1 MGAFFTL
8 TRREL
13 GGYFLSLRGYVI
25 IAGVQFL
32 LGASLL
38 IVLDAL
44 NDKPFDMPLTE
55 KIPSSGFFWLILL
68 LMAPVITMRTFAHEK
83 STGTFEAL
91 LTTPVS
97 DRAVVLAKFV
107 GAWVFY
113 MLTWG
118 PAAILPFLIGR
129 HMADLGLLEA
139 GPLAS
144 LTLGVALLGAFFM
157 AVGCFAS
164 ALTRSQI
171 IAAMTSFSIGTGLFL
186 LGLLAMYRP
195 PQLGWK
201 TDLFRHISMVEHMGD
216 FASGIVD
223 TRHIVFYLSLTL
235 VFLFLTEQV
244 LASRRW
250 K

>member
-1 MGAFFTL
+1 MVTFL
-8 TRREL
+8 NLPRREV
-13 GGYFLSLRGYVI
+13 GAYFLSFRGYVI

-55 KIPSSGFFWLILL
+55 KIPNSGFFWLILL

-97 DRAVVLAKFV
+97 DRAVVLAKFA
-107 GAWVFY
+107 GAWLFF
-113 MLTWG
+113 MQTWA
-118 PAAILPFLIGR
+118 PATLLPFLLSR
-129 HMADLGLLEA
+129 HISDLAMLET

-171 IAAMTSFSIGTGLFL
+171 IAAISSFSNDSSLSF
-186 LGLLAMYRP
+186 
-195 PQLGWK
+195 
-201 TDLFRHISMVEHMGD
+201 TDLSPL
-216 FASGIVD
+216 
-223 TRHIVFYLSLTL
+223 Y
-235 VFLFLTEQV
+235 
-244 LASRRW
+244 RRPV
-250 K
+250 

>member
-1 MGAFFTL
+1 MAAFLTL

-13 GGYFLSLRGYVI
+13 SGYFFSLRGYVI
-25 IAGVQFL
+25 IAGVQL
-32 LGASLL
+32 LIGASLL

-44 NDKPFDMPLTE
+44 NEKPFDIPLTE
-55 KIPSSGFFWLILL
+55 KLPNSGFFWLVLL
-68 LMAPVITMRTFAHEK
+68 LMAPIITMRTYAHEK
-83 STGTFEAL
+83 STGTFETL
-91 LTTPVS
+91 LATPVS

-107 GAWVFY
+107 GAWLFY
-113 MLTWG
+113 LLAWA
-118 PAAILPFLIGR
+118 PAATLPFLLSRYVDG
-129 HMADLGLLEA
+129 LGPVDT
-139 GPLAS
+139 GPLVS
-144 LTLGVALLGAFFM
+144 LALGVGVIGAFFM

-171 IAAMTSFSIGTGLFL
+171 IAAMTSFAIGTGVFL
-186 LGLLAMYRP
+186 IGLLAVYRP

-201 TDLFRHISMVEHMGD
+201 TDLFAHISMVEHMGD

-223 TRHIVFYLSLTL
+223 SRHLVFYISLTL
-235 VFLFLTEQV
+235 MFLYLTEQV

>member
-1 MGAFFTL
+1 MGAFLTL

-44 NDKPFDMPLTE
+44 HEKPIDQPINTMFFN
-55 KIPSSGFFWLILL
+55 GFFWLILL
-68 LMAPVITMRTFAHEK
+68 LMTPVITMRTFAHEK
-83 STGTFEAL
+83 STGTFETL

-97 DRAVVLAKFV
+97 DRAVILAKFA

-113 MLTWG
+113 LLAWA
-118 PAAILPFLIGR
+118 PALLLPFLLNR
-129 HMADLGLLEA
+129 YVTDFVPVE
-139 GPLAS
+139 PWTQAS
-144 LTLGVALLGAFFM
+144 LALGIALLGAFFV
-157 AVGCFAS
+157 AAGCFAS

-186 LGLLAMYRP
+186 LGLPTLYR
-195 PQLGWK
+195 QVTGWE
-201 TDLFRHISMVEHMGD
+201 TDLFRHISMSQHMTE
-216 FASGIVD
+216 FANSIVD
-223 TRHIVFYLSLTL
+223 TRHVIFYLTLTL